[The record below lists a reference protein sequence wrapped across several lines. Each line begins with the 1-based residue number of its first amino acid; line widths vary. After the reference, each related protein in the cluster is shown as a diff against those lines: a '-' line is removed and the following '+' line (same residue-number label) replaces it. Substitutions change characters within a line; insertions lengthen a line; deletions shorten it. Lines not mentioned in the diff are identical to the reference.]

1 MAYMPCHDPV
11 QSGQIFFHF
20 YLLKSFFSHEFCYAL
35 SLIVS
40 DLEDLLRDYFEL
52 KGRPALFIAKQG
64 SGYVVNVQAQA
75 IRVKPFGVLPKE

>member
-1 MAYMPCHDPV
+1 MSKKQ
-11 QSGQIFFHF
+11 QSKE
-20 YLLKSFFSHEFCYAL
+20 LMRLKTVIESDRL
-35 SLIVS
+35 SVGSNFDELIVS

-52 KGRPALFIAKQG
+52 KGRPALFAKQG

>member
-1 MAYMPCHDPV
+1 MSKKQ
-11 QSGQIFFHF
+11 QSKE
-20 YLLKSFFSHEFCYAL
+20 LMRLKTVIESDRL
-35 SLIVS
+35 SVGSNFDELIVS

-52 KGRPALFIAKQG
+52 KGRPTLFIAKQG